1 MTAELDRLR
10 AAFPE
15 SAGWLC
21 HVHADDFDGKTTY
34 GATATYAYGGD
45 VRATGH
51 QSIAAAVDA
60 CIAARDAVVDGSELV
75 KALTQERDVAIGTV
89 ERINAAADVSALQE
103 EARARGVSW
112 GDTAY
117 RVVPL
122 LRAELAAEREK
133 VKEAERAKNRLVEAA
148 LHDLAREREAAR
160 SALADEQ
167 QHADRLAEML
177 LNDCPQ
183 CSGRGGWSDSDNDH
197 AQPCEMC
204 GGGGMEAVIGCDEDP
219 RLVEEVLR
227 SAEAIAERAARE
239 GE

>member
-1 MTAELDRLR
+1 MSEIDRLR

-15 SAGWLC
+15 SAGWEC
-21 HVHADDFDGKTTY
+21 ATWAIHANDPL
-34 GATATYAYGGD
+34 
-45 VRATGH
+45 RAAIRACAWQKEGTQFAARGPTE
-51 QSIAAAVDA
+51 SAAVDA
-60 CIAARDAVVDGSELV
+60 CIAARDAVVEGSELV